1 MQIEIPDFDSDYT
14 SGSTPFGRSAPQQLG
29 RGSPTPNNPFG
40 DHGQSTMVSFP
51 AQDAGSVTGSYLS
64 PAAPLN
70 ASGSSGNAS
79 NGGGRLAGYNG
90 FLDESIP
97 PVPQLPS
104 NKSPSTAPRDLSGS
118 GGFKFGGMR
127 PRNISTSVASQTGE
141 STMDFNQNVPI
152 PRPPRRAT
160 TPYENE
166 DTAPDPK
173 TPAEYAL
180 HAVFLRF
187 VTEVEQKMNA
197 FLKEPLH
204 SEPLLSTLLGPGAD
218 RQFDSTLDSLAHIAL
233 KHSSLVVDALARW
246 RRTQRLVPT
255 SAQVRVHTQRQ
266 LGHGPTSSD
275 VTSAANLS
283 TTLGALNP
291 GGSAQTGS
299 SYGSYVYSQ
308 SEVTMV
314 LAERME
320 LMTAYV
326 MSRALLVVLAVVS
339 ELGKDVLGEG
349 MGASLE
355 GNFFELVRNPDLKR
369 LEVSGNHQAN
379 AELYAALLGEIANI
393 RFQSVTDRYI
403 RELEPI
409 TLGHVPRDPD
419 PRYVHIVERLKHIR
433 IKVWPP
439 EAFDEGAE
447 FMEML
452 SKSFARAHGTKLKI
466 AFAKSLVEILHP
478 IGKTAQAEVNVPRWA
493 NAIDLIYPKAR
504 EMLAKIR
511 YFGVAYPLV
520 ISALC
525 VAPQDFFARNWMS
538 CIELSVAK
546 MKQEKQSRVM
556 CLNGILRI
564 IWTYLYRCHEPS
576 STATSKLD
584 IVLKH
589 LFPPKGQSIFPPD
602 ESLECHEYI
611 VHFILSRHFDY
622 GVDLVMEFLQ
632 ESEALGNGTLDLTLP
647 FRPII
652 ALRAI
657 LLTLTTMQKD
667 SKPAWPSSADFT
679 TYDTQDDYTFE
690 ASFLPESFYTKP
702 GVTTFFERCGPVVGK
717 LAMTCAQAV
726 GHLALSDERFL
737 RTNYSLEEGEQLVF
751 KRRGELFVAY
761 PRHLDPQV
769 YFLMVCFESWP
780 RCLHPSIPLVDALDL
795 LIKSLNHLD
804 AGLAEAASSALR
816 RIAANEQHVKAAVWR
831 CTRHLFSPPIQPG
844 NRDTTALRMV
854 SEHEYVVPLWV
865 DLVEAWADQLEKP
878 LNDETNDSDSV
889 KVDSVELAQD
899 IEGGALC
906 LLSSVSQSLR
916 ALAAKIL
923 ILSVKLIPN
932 AQKRSSGSQ
941 TSPAGSETRVCNILL
956 GKGVSI
962 ATIFERR
969 EHAPP
974 EKYRRKFLQWQQNKD
989 PNCLL
994 RLAQSKDEE
1003 DLRVW
1008 TYVFPAITQECM
1020 TRCPHALEYARMA
1033 WNGWIVRF
1041 HPIMSTIA
1049 GISSKVAT
1057 AAPLARPTRQGSGAS
1072 EDVEDRRDGHALSV
1086 EQWRC
1091 WIIALCS
1098 CATQS
1103 DTRPT
1108 PGREHGRVPSD
1119 PASQRERLTT
1129 ARGLFRL
1136 IIPFLSSDQT
1146 RFRDAVT
1153 TALGSV
1159 HLSTFKTVL
1168 EDLQSITRHI
1178 YDEFRSTAANRSA
1191 QTARRARS
1199 QDRLYVAVAQ
1209 VHQLTAHFLRDPK
1222 SLSDQGALHFMLQF
1236 VRETK
1241 TFLSHS
1247 DIKQDCDSHR
1257 LRRLFCGVVENLFD
1271 ALSNRKDIDRFMWP
1285 HARLELFHL
1294 CQDWCIYGPAS
1305 GPVRQRHAAMR
1316 TNAARYGT
1324 VALYDSECEQLVEAV
1339 PAALASL
1346 CAGAFFY
1353 IDKTIRSP
1361 GKHVHP
1367 DGPPPLTVQEVL
1379 DWINASLEHPSESVN
1394 ASGRKALKSL
1404 LTYPARNEELLD
1416 EICRRA
1422 FASLHTMP
1430 GSTPSFG
1437 VVADVILT
1445 CTDSPFTFSQVVCL
1459 ALASLGDTDHQIRRH
1474 GFDVLEA
1481 IHCQTSRVPFIA
1493 ESEAAIRS
1501 YAPSV
1506 YLPGQRRI
1514 SEFLAM
1520 NHPGEAVPLLAQ
1532 CALHLSHLREGEALV
1547 LHALEPWMAHVE
1559 LMAESA
1565 NDLLPTG
1572 DLCMHNLLALTI
1584 RFGDTHPSEIQALW
1598 TKLVAGTY
1606 PMNHHAIV
1614 KWLIEQATSL
1624 GNAAF
1629 VAYSRRVIAYL
1640 SRTQFGELVFH
1651 ELCTLISPATMSIQK
1666 ANMPK
1671 RPRSHLYTADLST
1684 LLPLSESRKQLSVA
1698 QLALLFLGDVAL
1710 DPTWDISY
1718 QLPIFLHAIFLQ
1730 TDHKSAS
1737 VEQEIHHLLL
1747 QTLRTCTAA
1756 YEDSGLGGLSREE
1769 VKSSIAR
1776 LADQNSD
1783 AFWLSDEPGILDM
1796 EKLCFEVL
1804 RLLEPSR
1811 PRLRQEWGLLALE
1824 WGAHSS
1830 DASTASLSLQLLRI
1844 LRPRVQQVLDI
1855 TKEEV
1860 IEDLLNHQP
1869 ESWDADD
1876 ISLQAVIL
1884 PGLRSSLTWKDAM
1897 EVLKSL
1903 SRCTHDQFV
1912 DPSAGRLRSL
1922 YTVCLP
1928 PFLEAMDQ
1936 PQLDEDLAELA
1947 MNIARMAD
1955 NEKRVG
1961 ISRLMTSFAK
1971 QKFRTK
1977 EDFLRQAVSCL
1988 REYYTSEHSTEII
2001 TLLLGFVLNSEC
2013 WLRVKSMQ
2021 LLKLLFQHVE
2031 TKNQNVL
2038 SELLMPLLSLLRTDL
2053 ALQALDTLDGPLSVS
2068 GGLAATQVSRMSV
2081 HTHSPKDERAKRE
2094 SAKNEDCAGE
2104 AIEALERGEKDR
2116 ARDADS
2122 KDGRGSDEEKGIPD
2136 PQMAHD
2142 RPNVDPLSRFPMENT
2157 HLTTT
2162 TQAPSEGS
2170 PEPVAEP
2177 WSLAGGCHQSDTNAT
2192 LEQEAQNLWIE
2203 EERRRP
2209 DEQLRRASQVQGEDE
2224 RRMHTRKQERSY
2236 EPGCELGRSQAA
2248 AAADQKWYQNTFR
2261 EKSHDSRKPS
2271 PLEAWILYEKRW
2283 SGLATNP
2290 SGKPIGFQ
2298 DIPWPLIRL
2307 PTGLE
2312 SFTPQTVSEFILF
2325 PSHSQGKSRKERLRD
2340 AMLRWDPGRFEE
2352 RWMPRI
2358 EEDERSKVR
2367 EAVGE
2372 VYICLLQIF
2381 DGTDLSDSEVGSILI
2396 PQEPEQV
2403 AITIGKHM
2411 SLQEMIGHL
2420 VEHGCQDLTTSLDE
2434 TTFSGYPASH
2444 GGFSDV
2450 YHGRLLTGERV
2461 AVKALRISA
2470 ESIKIEY
2477 SKHLKRAAR
2486 ELYTWGNCRHPNVL
2500 QLLGLTTFHGRIGM
2514 VSPWMDH
2521 GTLPRYLDGNTEV
2534 DRCNLCVQICGG
2546 LSYLHEIG
2554 IVHGDVKGAN
2564 ILALTDGTPVLND
2577 FGNAMFL
2584 GQNLHFTETTREGSF
2599 SARWAAPELLEES
2612 SNCKPSKATDI
2623 YALGMTML
2631 EMITGKHPYDGKSD
2645 LMVFKLVSEKKHP
2658 ERPNEHIPSESR
2670 DGNKFWRLLKQCWAY
2685 DPEKRP
2691 SAASATIVMKSITP
2705 QGLKATSSPQH
2716 QFA

>member
-1 MQIEIPDFDSDYT
+1 MQIEIPDFDDDDYT
-14 SGSTPFGRSAPQQLG
+14 PGATPFGRSTQPQLG
-29 RGSPTPNNPFG
+29 RVSPTPSHPFG
-40 DHGQSTMVSFP
+40 DHGQSTMFTLP
-51 AQDAGSVTGSYLS
+51 AQNGGSLPTSSLLS
-64 PAAPLN
+64 AAPVG
-70 ASGSSGNAS
+70 APTSAGNS
-79 NGGGRLAGYNG
+79 NNGGGMFSVSNGSGIFAPPGHARGESDTSIHSFHFDPPPPPGPPRTKRKGSFASLKAAFKSGTSGKSAPPVPKSQPRRPSASVVPGRVGMKSMHSAAPSYAASEFSDGGGGNSSFGGFGGFNG
-90 FLDESIP
+90 FNITTNSGFGPADEEVP
-97 PVPQLPS
+97 PVPQLPGQS
-104 NKSPSTAPRDLSGS
+104 SAPRDLSS
-118 GGFKFGGMR
+118 GGFKFGGIR
-127 PRNISTSVASQTGE
+127 PRNISTSVASQAGG
-141 STMDFNQNVPI
+141 STADFNQNVPI

-160 TPYENE
+160 TPHEN
-166 DTAPDPK
+166 DDATPDPK

-180 HAVFLRF
+180 HAVFIRF
-187 VTEVEQKMNA
+187 VTEVEQKTSA

-204 SEPLLSTLLGPGAD
+204 SEPLLSTILGPGAD

-233 KHSSLVVDALARW
+233 KHTRLVIDALARW
-246 RRTQRLVPT
+246 RRTQRLIPT
-255 SAQVRVHTQRQ
+255 SAQIRVHTQRHQ
-266 LGHGPTSSD
+266 LGHGPTHSD
-275 VTSAANLS
+275 TPSATNLS

-291 GGSAQTGS
+291 GGLPQSGS
-299 SYGSYVYSQ
+299 GYGYVYSQ
-308 SEVTMV
+308 SEVTKV

-320 LMTAYV
+320 LMTVYV
-326 MSRALLVVLAVVS
+326 LSRALLVVLASVS

-355 GNFFELVRNPDLKR
+355 ENSFEPVRNPDLKR
-369 LEVSGNHQAN
+369 LALSGNHRAN
-379 AELYAALLGEIANI
+379 AELYASLLGQIANI
-393 RFQSVTDRYI
+393 RFQSVTDRYL
-403 RELEPI
+403 RELEPVAAGQV
-409 TLGHVPRDPD
+409 LRDHD
-419 PRYVHIVERLKHIR
+419 ARYEHIVEGLKHIR

-439 EAFDEGAE
+439 EAFEEGAE
-447 FMEML
+447 FMETL
-452 SKSFARAHGTKLKI
+452 SKSFANAHGTRLKI
-466 AFAKSLVEILHP
+466 AFVKSLVEILHP
-478 IGKTAQAEVNVPRWA
+478 IGKTAQAEVNHPGWA
-493 NAIDLIYPKAR
+493 KAIDLIYPKAR
-504 EMLAKIR
+504 EMITKPR
-511 YFGVAYPLV
+511 YFAVAYPLV
-520 ISALC
+520 ISSLC
-525 VAPQDFFARNWMS
+525 VAPQDFFAKNWMA
-538 CIELSVAK
+538 CIDLSIAK

-564 IWTYLYRCHEPS
+564 VWTYLYRCHEPS

-622 GVDLVMEFLQ
+622 GIDIVMEFLQ
-632 ESEALGNGTLDLTLP
+632 ESEALGNGTLDLNLP

-657 LLTLTTMQKD
+657 LLTLTAMEKD
-667 SKPAWPSSADFT
+667 SKPVWPSNVDFT
-679 TYDTQDDYTFE
+679 TYDTQDDYTYE
-690 ASFLPESFYTKP
+690 ATFLSEAFYTKP
-702 GVTTFFERCGPVVGK
+702 GVKTFFERYGPVIGK
-717 LAMTCAQAV
+717 LAMVCAQAV
-726 GHLALSDERFL
+726 GHLTLSDERFL
-737 RTNYSLEEGEQLVF
+737 RTNYSFEEGEQLVF
-751 KRRGELFVAY
+751 KRRGELSVAY

-780 RCLHPSIPLVDALDL
+780 RCLHSSISIIDTLDL
-795 LIKSLNHLD
+795 LIKSLNHVD

-831 CTRHLFSPPIQPG
+831 CTRYLFSPPIQPG
-844 NRDTTALRMV
+844 NRDTSALRMV
-854 SEHEYVVPLWV
+854 AEQEYVVPLWT
-865 DLVEAWADQLEKP
+865 DLVGAWAEQLEKP
-878 LNDETNDSDSV
+878 PEEEANDSDSV
-889 KVDSVELAQD
+889 KVDSGELAQE

-916 ALAAKIL
+916 ALAVKIL
-923 ILSVKLIPN
+923 LLSVRLIPN
-932 AQKRSSGSQ
+932 AQKRSHGSQ
-941 TSPAGSETRVCNILL
+941 TSPTNSETRVCNILL

-1003 DLRVW
+1003 DLRIW

-1020 TRCPHALEYARMA
+1020 VRSPHALEYARMT
-1033 WNGWIVRF
+1033 WNAWIVRF
-1041 HPIMSTIA
+1041 HPIVSTIA
-1049 GISSKVAT
+1049 GISSKVAA

-1098 CATQS
+1098 CAIQS
-1103 DTRPT
+1103 DARPT
-1108 PGREHGRVPSD
+1108 PAREHGRMPSD

-1136 IIPFLSSDQT
+1136 IIPFLSSDQA

-1241 TFLSHS
+1241 TFLSQS

-1294 CQDWCIYGPAS
+1294 CQEWCIYGPAS
-1305 GPVRQRHAAMR
+1305 SPVRQRHAAMR
-1316 TNAARYGT
+1316 ANATRYGT

-1353 IDKTIRSP
+1353 IDKTTRSP

-1367 DGPPPLTVQEVL
+1367 EGPSPLTVHEVL

-1416 EICRRA
+1416 DICRRA

-1445 CTDSPFTFSQVVCL
+1445 CTDSPFSFSQVVCL
-1459 ALASLGDTDHQIRRH
+1459 ALASLGDTDHRIRKH

-1481 IHCQTSRVPFIA
+1481 IHRQTSRVHFIA

-1514 SEFLAM
+1514 SEFLAI
-1520 NHPGEAVPLLAQ
+1520 HHSEEAVPLLAQ
-1532 CALHLSHLREGEALV
+1532 CALHLSNLREGEALV
-1547 LHALEPWMAHVE
+1547 LHALEPWMAYVE
-1559 LMAESA
+1559 LMAEGT

-1584 RFGDTHPSEIQALW
+1584 RFGDTHPSEMQALW
-1598 TKLVAGTY
+1598 TKLVAGTH

-1614 KWLIEQATSL
+1614 KWLIEQATWL

-1651 ELCTLISPATMSIQK
+1651 ELCSLISPATMSIQK
-1666 ANMPK
+1666 ANIPK
-1671 RPRSHLYTADLST
+1671 RPRSHLFTADLST
-1684 LLPLSESRKQLSVA
+1684 LLPLSESRKQLSIA

-1710 DPTWDISY
+1710 DPSWDISY

-1747 QTLRTCTAA
+1747 QTLRTCTAV
-1756 YEDSGLGGLSREE
+1756 YEDNGLEEISRED
-1769 VKSSIAR
+1769 VKSSISR
-1776 LADQNSD
+1776 LADQSSSE
-1783 AFWLSDEPGILDM
+1783 FWLSDEPGILDM

-1811 PRLRQEWGLLALE
+1811 PRLRQEWGLLSLE

-1844 LRPRVQQVLDI
+1844 LRPRVQQGALNELLARLTNTVASNDSGPQKVCQDVLMSLTALVKADVLDHTLWPQLFWCARACLSTTVEAEYAQALILLKTLLQVLDI
-1855 TKEEV
+1855 TKDEV
-1860 IEDLLNHQP
+1860 IEDLLDYQP
-1869 ESWDADD
+1869 ESWDTDD

-1884 PGLRSSLTWKDAM
+1884 PGLRSSATWKDAM

-1922 YTVCLP
+1922 YTICLP

-1936 PQLDEDLAELA
+1936 SQLDEDLAELA

-1988 REYYTSEHSTEII
+1988 RENYTSKHSTEIL
-2001 TLLLGFVLNSEC
+2001 TLLLGLVLNSER

-2053 ALQALDTLDGPLSVS
+2053 ALQALDVLDEPLSVS
-2068 GGLAATQVSRMSV
+2068 GGLAATHVLRMSMHIRSSRELEGNLV
-2081 HTHSPKDERAKRE
+2081 VFGVPEPSGWCVARPLEMAALCRRNVQALYESLSATASARPMTMAFSVALDGISTNGTSQLDEFGMSTDMDDDLGNLVSQLNDLNSFFTTEGTLPEPIAVSPVPPSAPINFQNEAERRVAAILSRSLAKSGARGDSISSMEGIGHTIDR
-2094 SAKNEDCAGE
+2094 
-2104 AIEALERGEKDR
+2104 ERGDKGPGTPYIGLFEMSTPH
-2116 ARDADS
+2116 RDGDGDGDDTPHRDGNGNGRDDGRHDVHAHGYLSESDGEEAGYEADS
-2122 KDGRGSDEEKGIPD
+2122 YLSHSQSHNHPTPSDELAGHSYPPSSFIS
-2136 PQMAHD
+2136 A
-2142 RPNVDPLSRFPMENT
+2142 SREET
-2157 HLTTT
+2157 
-2162 TQAPSEGS
+2162 
-2170 PEPVAEP
+2170 PVARF
-2177 WSLAGGCHQSDTNAT
+2177 AGLSQYDNGPDSD
-2192 LEQEAQNLWIE
+2192 IE
-2203 EERRRP
+2203 S
-2209 DEQLRRASQVQGEDE
+2209 DDD
-2224 RRMHTRKQERSY
+2224 RK
-2236 EPGCELGRSQAA
+2236 GV
-2248 AAADQKWYQNTFR
+2248 F
-2261 EKSHDSRKPS
+2261 
-2271 PLEAWILYEKRW
+2271 
-2283 SGLATNP
+2283 
-2290 SGKPIGFQ
+2290 
-2298 DIPWPLIRL
+2298 
-2307 PTGLE
+2307 GLE
-2312 SFTPQTVSEFILF
+2312 SPRQKLNANRRSSGGLRSLF
-2325 PSHSQGKSRKERLRD
+2325 
-2340 AMLRWDPGRFEE
+2340 
-2352 RWMPRI
+2352 
-2358 EEDERSKVR
+2358 
-2367 EAVGE
+2367 
-2372 VYICLLQIF
+2372 
-2381 DGTDLSDSEVGSILI
+2381 GS
-2396 PQEPEQV
+2396 
-2403 AITIGKHM
+2403 
-2411 SLQEMIGHL
+2411 S
-2420 VEHGCQDLTTSLDE
+2420 
-2434 TTFSGYPASH
+2434 ASH
-2444 GGFSDV
+2444 NP
-2450 YHGRLLTGERV
+2450 
-2461 AVKALRISA
+2461 K
-2470 ESIKIEY
+2470 
-2477 SKHLKRAAR
+2477 
-2486 ELYTWGNCRHPNVL
+2486 
-2500 QLLGLTTFHGRIGM
+2500 
-2514 VSPWMDH
+2514 
-2521 GTLPRYLDGNTEV
+2521 
-2534 DRCNLCVQICGG
+2534 
-2546 LSYLHEIG
+2546 
-2554 IVHGDVKGAN
+2554 
-2564 ILALTDGTPVLND
+2564 
-2577 FGNAMFL
+2577 
-2584 GQNLHFTETTREGSF
+2584 EG
-2599 SARWAAPELLEES
+2599 
-2612 SNCKPSKATDI
+2612 
-2623 YALGMTML
+2623 
-2631 EMITGKHPYDGKSD
+2631 
-2645 LMVFKLVSEKKHP
+2645 
-2658 ERPNEHIPSESR
+2658 ESR
-2670 DGNKFWRLLKQCWAY
+2670 AMAAFGGTVNMSMNVASSRNAQRFDRR
-2685 DPEKRP
+2685 KR
-2691 SAASATIVMKSITP
+2691 I
-2705 QGLKATSSPQH
+2705 
-2716 QFA
+2716 

>member
-1 MQIEIPDFDSDYT
+1 MQIEIPDFGDDDYT
-14 SGSTPFGRSAPQQLG
+14 PGVTPFGRSVPQQLG
-29 RGSPTPNNPFG
+29 RGSPTPSHPFG
-40 DHGQSTMVSFP
+40 DHGQSTMFPFP
-51 AQDAGSVTGSYLS
+51 AQDGGSLPNSSLLPAASIGTSNSAGNGSSSGGMFTLSNGSGILAPPGHVRGESDTSLQSFRYDPPPRAKRKGSFASLKAAFKGTNAKSVLPVPKNTGSGS
-64 PAAPLN
+64 HAQSRRPSASVAPGRANMRSMHSAAPSYA
-70 ASGSSGNAS
+70 ASEFSDGGAGNSSFTGFN
-79 NGGGRLAGYNG
+79 GYNG
-90 FLDESIP
+90 FNVTTNNGFGLADEEIP

-104 NKSPSTAPRDLSGS
+104 SQNQNSAPRDLSSS

-127 PRNISTSVASQTGE
+127 PRNISTSGTSQAGG
-141 STMDFNQNVPI
+141 STADFGQNIPI

-160 TPYENE
+160 TPHENV
-166 DTAPDPK
+166 DTTPDPK

-187 VTEVEQKMNA
+187 VTEVEQKMSA

-233 KHSSLVVDALARW
+233 KHTRLVIDALARW
-246 RRTQRLVPT
+246 RRTQRLSPT
-255 SAQVRVHTQRQ
+255 SAQIRVHTQRHQ
-266 LGHGPTSSD
+266 LGHGPTHSD
-275 VTSAANLS
+275 TPSTANLNA
-283 TTLGALNP
+283 TLGALNP
-291 GGSAQTGS
+291 GGSSQAGS
-299 SYGSYVYSQ
+299 GYSSYVYSQ
-308 SEVTMV
+308 SEVTKV

-320 LMTAYV
+320 LMTVYV
-326 MSRALLVVLAVVS
+326 LSRALLVVLAVVS

-355 GNFFELVRNPDLKR
+355 ENSFEPVRNPDLKR
-369 LEVSGNHQAN
+369 LALSGNHRAN
-379 AELYAALLGEIANI
+379 AELYASLLGQIANI
-393 RFQSVTDRYI
+393 RFQSVTDRYL
-403 RELEPI
+403 RELEPVAA
-409 TLGHVPRDPD
+409 GQVPRDHD
-419 PRYVHIVERLKHIR
+419 ARFEHIVEGLKHIR

-439 EAFDEGAE
+439 EAFEEGAE

-452 SKSFARAHGTKLKI
+452 SKSFANAHGTRLKI
-466 AFAKSLVEILHP
+466 AFCKSLVEILHP
-478 IGKTAQAEVNVPRWA
+478 IGKTAQAEVNHPGWA
-493 NAIDLIYPKAR
+493 KAIDLIYPKAR
-504 EMLAKIR
+504 EMITKPR
-511 YFGVAYPLV
+511 YFSVAYPLV

-525 VAPQDFFARNWMS
+525 VAPQDFFAKNWMS
-538 CIELSVAK
+538 CIDLSVVK

-611 VHFILSRHFDY
+611 IHFILSRHFDY

-632 ESEALGNGTLDLTLP
+632 ESEALGNGTLDLSLP

-657 LLTLTTMQKD
+657 LLTLTAMQKD
-667 SKPAWPSSADFT
+667 SKPTWPSNVDFT

-690 ASFLPESFYTKP
+690 ATSLPESFYTKP
-702 GVTTFFERCGPVVGK
+702 GVTDFFERSGPVVGK

-726 GHLALSDERFL
+726 SHLTLSDERFL
-737 RTNYSLEEGEQLVF
+737 RTNYSFEEGEQLVF
-751 KRRGELFVAY
+751 KRRGELSVAY

-780 RCLHPSIPLVDALDL
+780 RCLHPSISLVDALDL
-795 LIKSLNHLD
+795 LIRSLNHVD

-816 RIAANEQHVKAAVWR
+816 RIAANEQHVKTAVWR
-831 CTRHLFSPPIQPG
+831 CTRYLFSQPIQPG
-844 NRDTTALRMV
+844 NRDTSALRMI
-854 SEHEYVVPLWV
+854 SEQEYVVPLWA
-865 DLVEAWADQLEKP
+865 DLVEAWADQLDKP
-878 LNDETNDSDSV
+878 PSDEASDSDSI
-889 KVDSVELAQD
+889 KVDSGELAQD

-906 LLSSVSQSLR
+906 LLASVSQSLR
-916 ALAAKIL
+916 SLSAKI
-923 ILSVKLIPN
+923 ILLSAKLVSN
-932 AQKRSSGSQ
+932 AQKRSTGSHI
-941 TSPAGSETRVCNILL
+941 SPTGLETRVCSILL

-974 EKYRRKFLQWQQNKD
+974 EKYRRKFIQWQQNKD

-1008 TYVFPAITQECM
+1008 TYVFPAIAQECM
-1020 TRCPHALEYARMA
+1020 ARCPHALEYARMT

-1049 GISSKVAT
+1049 GISSKVA
-1057 AAPLARPTRQGSGAS
+1057 AATPLARPTRQGSGAS

-1098 CATQS
+1098 CATQL

-1108 PGREHGRVPSD
+1108 PTREHGRMPSD
-1119 PASQRERLTT
+1119 PVSQRERLTT

-1316 TNAARYGT
+1316 ANATRYGT

-1367 DGPPPLTVQEVL
+1367 DGPSPLTVHDVL

-1481 IHCQTSRVPFIA
+1481 IHRQTSRVPFIA

-1506 YLPGQRRI
+1506 YLPGQRLI
-1514 SEFLAM
+1514 SEFLAT
-1520 NHPGEAVPLLAQ
+1520 NHPGEAVSLLAQ
-1532 CALHLSHLREGEALV
+1532 CALHLAHLREGEALV

-1559 LMAESA
+1559 LMAECT

-1584 RFGDTHPSEIQALW
+1584 RFGDTHPNEIQALW

-1629 VAYSRRVIAYL
+1629 VAYSRRVVAYL

-1666 ANMPK
+1666 ANMPS

-1756 YEDSGLGGLSREE
+1756 YEDSGLGGLSRED

-1776 LADQNSD
+1776 LADHNSD
-1783 AFWLSDEPGILDM
+1783 AFWVPDEPGILDM

-1844 LRPRVQQVLDI
+1844 LRPRVQQGALNELLARLTNTVASNDSGSQKVCQDVLMSLTALVKADVLDHTLWPQLFWCARACLSTTVEAEYLQALILLKTLLQVLDI
-1855 TKEEV
+1855 TRDEV
-1860 IEDLLNHQP
+1860 IQDLLDHQP
-1869 ESWDADD
+1869 ESWDEDD

-1884 PGLRSSLTWKDAM
+1884 SGLRSSLTWKDAM

-1903 SRCTHDQFV
+1903 SRCTHDHFV

-1947 MNIARMAD
+1947 TNISRMAD

-1988 REYYTSEHSTEII
+1988 RENYTSKHSTEIL
-2001 TLLLGFVLNSEC
+2001 TLLLGLVLNSER

-2053 ALQALDTLDGPLSVS
+2053 ALQALDVLDEPLSVS
-2068 GGLAATQVSRMSV
+2068 GGLAATHVLRMSMHIRSSRELEENLV
-2081 HTHSPKDERAKRE
+2081 VFGVPEPSGWCVARPLEMTALCRRNIQALYESLSATASARPITMAFSVALDSLSTSGMDQFGDLGMATEGIDDDLGNLVSQLNDLNSFFTAEGTLPEPISVSPVPPSAPITFQNEAERRVAAILSRSLAKSGTRGDSISSME
-2094 SAKNEDCAGE
+2094 GIGHNSDR
-2104 AIEALERGEKDR
+2104 ERGGDKGPGTPYIGLFEMSTPHRDGVDA
-2116 ARDADS
+2116 ARGNGNGNLQDTGGHGLHTRGYLSDSDGEEAGYEADS
-2122 KDGRGSDEEKGIPD
+2122 YLSHSQSHNHPTPSDEMVGTSYPSSTFTS
-2136 PQMAHD
+2136 A
-2142 RPNVDPLSRFPMENT
+2142 SREET
-2157 HLTTT
+2157 
-2162 TQAPSEGS
+2162 
-2170 PEPVAEP
+2170 PVAQF
-2177 WSLAGGCHQSDTNAT
+2177 AGLSHYEHEHGPDSD
-2192 LEQEAQNLWIE
+2192 IE
-2203 EERRRP
+2203 S
-2209 DEQLRRASQVQGEDE
+2209 DED
-2224 RRMHTRKQERSY
+2224 RK
-2236 EPGCELGRSQAA
+2236 GA
-2248 AAADQKWYQNTFR
+2248 F
-2261 EKSHDSRKPS
+2261 
-2271 PLEAWILYEKRW
+2271 
-2283 SGLATNP
+2283 
-2290 SGKPIGFQ
+2290 
-2298 DIPWPLIRL
+2298 
-2307 PTGLE
+2307 GLE
-2312 SFTPQTVSEFILF
+2312 S
-2325 PSHSQGKSRKERLRD
+2325 
-2340 AMLRWDPGRFEE
+2340 
-2352 RWMPRI
+2352 PRQKLNTNR
-2358 EEDERSKVR
+2358 RS
-2367 EAVGE
+2367 
-2372 VYICLLQIF
+2372 
-2381 DGTDLSDSEVGSILI
+2381 S
-2396 PQEPEQV
+2396 
-2403 AITIGKHM
+2403 
-2411 SLQEMIGHL
+2411 
-2420 VEHGCQDLTTSLDE
+2420 
-2434 TTFSGYPASH
+2434 
-2444 GGFSDV
+2444 
-2450 YHGRLLTGERV
+2450 
-2461 AVKALRISA
+2461 
-2470 ESIKIEY
+2470 
-2477 SKHLKRAAR
+2477 
-2486 ELYTWGNCRHPNVL
+2486 
-2500 QLLGLTTFHGRIGM
+2500 
-2514 VSPWMDH
+2514 
-2521 GTLPRYLDGNTEV
+2521 
-2534 DRCNLCVQICGG
+2534 GG
-2546 LSYLHEIG
+2546 LRSL
-2554 IVHGDVKGAN
+2554 
-2564 ILALTDGTPVLND
+2564 
-2577 FGNAMFL
+2577 FGVGGSNHNAK
-2584 GQNLHFTETTREGSF
+2584 EG
-2599 SARWAAPELLEES
+2599 
-2612 SNCKPSKATDI
+2612 
-2623 YALGMTML
+2623 
-2631 EMITGKHPYDGKSD
+2631 
-2645 LMVFKLVSEKKHP
+2645 
-2658 ERPNEHIPSESR
+2658 ESR
-2670 DGNKFWRLLKQCWAY
+2670 AM
-2685 DPEKRP
+2685 
-2691 SAASATIVMKSITP
+2691 AAFGGTVNMSMNV
-2705 QGLKATSSPQH
+2705 TSSRTTQKFNH
-2716 QFA
+2716 RRRI

>member
-1 MQIEIPDFDSDYT
+1 MQIEIPDFDDDDYT
-14 SGSTPFGRSAPQQLG
+14 PGATPFGRSTQPQLG
-29 RGSPTPNNPFG
+29 RVSPTPSHPFG
-40 DHGQSTMVSFP
+40 DHGQSTMFTLP
-51 AQDAGSVTGSYLS
+51 AQNGGSLPTSSLLS
-64 PAAPLN
+64 AAPVGAPTSAGTVITVEECSPFRMAVGYLHLLVMLVAN
-70 ASGSSGNAS
+70 PIHLYTHSISTHLRPQALAHQAQGLFCFAQSCVQKRNEREISTTCSKVAAAPSFCKRRAWSGWYEKHAFSCSLLCRLGIQRR
-79 NGGGRLAGYNG
+79 GGGNSSFGGFGGFNG
-90 FLDESIP
+90 FNITTNSGFGPADEEVP
-97 PVPQLPS
+97 PVPQLPGQS
-104 NKSPSTAPRDLSGS
+104 SAPRDLSS
-118 GGFKFGGMR
+118 GGFKFGGIR
-127 PRNISTSVASQTGE
+127 PRNISTSVVSQAGG
-141 STMDFNQNVPI
+141 STADFNQNVPI

-160 TPYENE
+160 TPHEN
-166 DTAPDPK
+166 DDATPDPK

-180 HAVFLRF
+180 HAVFIRF
-187 VTEVEQKMNA
+187 VTEVEQKTSA

-204 SEPLLSTLLGPGAD
+204 SEPLLSTILGPGAD

-233 KHSSLVVDALARW
+233 KHTRLVIDALARW
-246 RRTQRLVPT
+246 RRTQRLIPT
-255 SAQVRVHTQRQ
+255 SAQIRVHTQRHL
-266 LGHGPTSSD
+266 LGHGPTHSD
-275 VTSAANLS
+275 TPSATNLS

-291 GGSAQTGS
+291 GGLPQSGS
-299 SYGSYVYSQ
+299 GYGYVYSQ
-308 SEVTMV
+308 SEVTKV

-320 LMTAYV
+320 LMTVYV
-326 MSRALLVVLAVVS
+326 LSRALLVVLASVS

-355 GNFFELVRNPDLKR
+355 ENSFEPVRNPDLKR
-369 LEVSGNHQAN
+369 LALSGNHRAN
-379 AELYAALLGEIANI
+379 AELYASLLGQIANI
-393 RFQSVTDRYI
+393 RFQSVTDRYL
-403 RELEPI
+403 RELEPVAAGQV
-409 TLGHVPRDPD
+409 LRDHD
-419 PRYVHIVERLKHIR
+419 ARYEHIVEGLKHIR

-439 EAFDEGAE
+439 EAFEEGAE
-447 FMEML
+447 FMETL
-452 SKSFARAHGTKLKI
+452 SKSFANAHGTRLKI
-466 AFAKSLVEILHP
+466 AFVKSLVEILHP
-478 IGKTAQAEVNVPRWA
+478 IGKTAQAEVNHPGWA
-493 NAIDLIYPKAR
+493 KAIDLIYPKAR
-504 EMLAKIR
+504 EMITKPR
-511 YFGVAYPLV
+511 YFAVAYPLV
-520 ISALC
+520 ISSLC
-525 VAPQDFFARNWMS
+525 VAPQDFFAKNWMA
-538 CIELSVAK
+538 CIDLSIAK

-564 IWTYLYRCHEPS
+564 VWTYLYRCHEPS

-589 LFPPKGQSIFPPD
+589 LFPRKD
-602 ESLECHEYI
+602 NLY
-611 VHFILSRHFDY
+611 
-622 GVDLVMEFLQ
+622 FLLTNHWNAMK
-632 ESEALGNGTLDLTLP
+632 SEALGNGTLDLNLP

-657 LLTLTTMQKD
+657 LLTLTAMEKD
-667 SKPAWPSSADFT
+667 SKPVWPSNVDFT
-679 TYDTQDDYTFE
+679 TYDTQDDYTYE
-690 ASFLPESFYTKP
+690 ATFLSEAFYTKP
-702 GVTTFFERCGPVVGK
+702 GVKTFFERYGP
-717 LAMTCAQAV
+717 
-726 GHLALSDERFL
+726 RFL
-737 RTNYSLEEGEQLVF
+737 RTNYSFEEGEQLVF
-751 KRRGELFVAY
+751 KRRGELSVAY

-780 RCLHPSIPLVDALDL
+780 RCLHSSISIIDTLDL
-795 LIKSLNHLD
+795 LIKSLNHVD

-831 CTRHLFSPPIQPG
+831 CTRYLFSPPIQPG
-844 NRDTTALRMV
+844 NRDTSALRMV
-854 SEHEYVVPLWV
+854 AEQEYVVPLWT
-865 DLVEAWADQLEKP
+865 DLVGAWAEQLEKP
-878 LNDETNDSDSV
+878 PEEEANDSDSV
-889 KVDSVELAQD
+889 KVDSGELAQE

-916 ALAAKIL
+916 ALAVKIL
-923 ILSVKLIPN
+923 LLSVRLIPN
-932 AQKRSSGSQ
+932 AQKRSHGSQ
-941 TSPAGSETRVCNILL
+941 TSPTNSETRVCNILL

-1003 DLRVW
+1003 DLRIW

-1020 TRCPHALEYARMA
+1020 VRSPHALEYARMT
-1033 WNGWIVRF
+1033 WNAWIVRF
-1041 HPIMSTIA
+1041 HPIVSTIA
-1049 GISSKVAT
+1049 GISSKVAA

-1098 CATQS
+1098 CAIQS
-1103 DTRPT
+1103 DARPT
-1108 PGREHGRVPSD
+1108 PAREHGKMPSD

-1136 IIPFLSSDQT
+1136 IIPFLSSDQA

-1241 TFLSHS
+1241 TFLSQS

-1294 CQDWCIYGPAS
+1294 CQEWCIYGPAS
-1305 GPVRQRHAAMR
+1305 SPVRQRHAAMR
-1316 TNAARYGT
+1316 ANATRYGT

-1353 IDKTIRSP
+1353 IDKTTRSP

-1367 DGPPPLTVQEVL
+1367 EGPSPLTVHEVL

-1416 EICRRA
+1416 DICRRA

-1445 CTDSPFTFSQVVCL
+1445 CTDSPFSFSQVVCL
-1459 ALASLGDTDHQIRRH
+1459 ALASLGDTDHRIRKH

-1481 IHCQTSRVPFIA
+1481 IHRQTSRVHFIA
-1493 ESEAAIRS
+1493 ESEAAIRTTHH
-1501 YAPSV
+1501 
-1506 YLPGQRRI
+1506 
-1514 SEFLAM
+1514 SE
-1520 NHPGEAVPLLAQ
+1520 EAVPLLAQ
-1532 CALHLSHLREGEALV
+1532 CALHLSNLREGEALV
-1547 LHALEPWMAHVE
+1547 LHALEPWMAYVE
-1559 LMAESA
+1559 LMAEGT

-1584 RFGDTHPSEIQALW
+1584 RFGDTHPSEMQALW
-1598 TKLVAGTY
+1598 TKLVAGTH

-1614 KWLIEQATSL
+1614 KWLIEQATWL

-1651 ELCTLISPATMSIQK
+1651 ELCSLISPATMSIQK
-1666 ANMPK
+1666 ANIPK
-1671 RPRSHLYTADLST
+1671 RPRSHLFTADLST
-1684 LLPLSESRKQLSVA
+1684 LLPLSESRKQLSIA

-1710 DPTWDISY
+1710 DPSWDISY

-1747 QTLRTCTAA
+1747 QTLRTCTAV
-1756 YEDSGLGGLSREE
+1756 YEDNGLEEISRED
-1769 VKSSIAR
+1769 VKSSISR
-1776 LADQNSD
+1776 LADQSSSE
-1783 AFWLSDEPGILDM
+1783 FWLSDEPGILDM

-1811 PRLRQEWGLLALE
+1811 PRLRQEWGLLSLE

-1844 LRPRVQQVLDI
+1844 LRPRVQQGALNELLARLTNTVASNDSGPQKVCQDVLMSLTALVKADVLDHTLWPQLFWCARACLSTTVEAEYAQALILLKTLLQVLDI
-1855 TKEEV
+1855 TKDEV
-1860 IEDLLNHQP
+1860 IEDLLDYQP
-1869 ESWDADD
+1869 ESWDTDD

-1884 PGLRSSLTWKDAM
+1884 PGLRSSATWKDAM

-1922 YTVCLP
+1922 YTICLP

-1936 PQLDEDLAELA
+1936 LQLDEDLAELA

-1988 REYYTSEHSTEII
+1988 RENYTSKHSTEIL
-2001 TLLLGFVLNSEC
+2001 TLLLGLVLNSER

-2053 ALQALDTLDGPLSVS
+2053 ALQALDVLDEPLSVS
-2068 GGLAATQVSRMSV
+2068 GGLAATHVLRMSMHIRSSRELEENLV
-2081 HTHSPKDERAKRE
+2081 VFGVPEPSGWCVARPLEMAALCRRNVQALYESLSATASARPMTMAFSVALDGISTNGTSQLDEFGMSTDMDDDLGNLVSQLNDLNSFFTTEGTLPEPIAVSPVPPSAPINFQNEAERRVAAILSRSLAKSGARGDSISSMEGIGHTIDR
-2094 SAKNEDCAGE
+2094 
-2104 AIEALERGEKDR
+2104 ERGDKGPGTPYIGLFEMSTPH
-2116 ARDADS
+2116 RDGDGDGDDTPHRDGNGNGRDDGRHDVHAHGYLSESDGEEAGYEADS
-2122 KDGRGSDEEKGIPD
+2122 YLSHSQSHNHPTPSDELAGHSYPPSSFIS
-2136 PQMAHD
+2136 A
-2142 RPNVDPLSRFPMENT
+2142 SREET
-2157 HLTTT
+2157 
-2162 TQAPSEGS
+2162 
-2170 PEPVAEP
+2170 PVARF
-2177 WSLAGGCHQSDTNAT
+2177 AGLSQYDNGPDSD
-2192 LEQEAQNLWIE
+2192 IE
-2203 EERRRP
+2203 S
-2209 DEQLRRASQVQGEDE
+2209 DDD
-2224 RRMHTRKQERSY
+2224 RK
-2236 EPGCELGRSQAA
+2236 GV
-2248 AAADQKWYQNTFR
+2248 F
-2261 EKSHDSRKPS
+2261 
-2271 PLEAWILYEKRW
+2271 
-2283 SGLATNP
+2283 
-2290 SGKPIGFQ
+2290 
-2298 DIPWPLIRL
+2298 
-2307 PTGLE
+2307 GLE
-2312 SFTPQTVSEFILF
+2312 SPRQKLNANRRSSGGLRSLF
-2325 PSHSQGKSRKERLRD
+2325 
-2340 AMLRWDPGRFEE
+2340 
-2352 RWMPRI
+2352 
-2358 EEDERSKVR
+2358 
-2367 EAVGE
+2367 
-2372 VYICLLQIF
+2372 
-2381 DGTDLSDSEVGSILI
+2381 GS
-2396 PQEPEQV
+2396 
-2403 AITIGKHM
+2403 
-2411 SLQEMIGHL
+2411 S
-2420 VEHGCQDLTTSLDE
+2420 
-2434 TTFSGYPASH
+2434 ASH
-2444 GGFSDV
+2444 NP
-2450 YHGRLLTGERV
+2450 
-2461 AVKALRISA
+2461 K
-2470 ESIKIEY
+2470 
-2477 SKHLKRAAR
+2477 
-2486 ELYTWGNCRHPNVL
+2486 
-2500 QLLGLTTFHGRIGM
+2500 
-2514 VSPWMDH
+2514 
-2521 GTLPRYLDGNTEV
+2521 
-2534 DRCNLCVQICGG
+2534 
-2546 LSYLHEIG
+2546 
-2554 IVHGDVKGAN
+2554 
-2564 ILALTDGTPVLND
+2564 
-2577 FGNAMFL
+2577 
-2584 GQNLHFTETTREGSF
+2584 EG
-2599 SARWAAPELLEES
+2599 
-2612 SNCKPSKATDI
+2612 
-2623 YALGMTML
+2623 
-2631 EMITGKHPYDGKSD
+2631 
-2645 LMVFKLVSEKKHP
+2645 
-2658 ERPNEHIPSESR
+2658 ESR
-2670 DGNKFWRLLKQCWAY
+2670 AMAAFGGTVNMSMNVASSRNAQRFDRR
-2685 DPEKRP
+2685 KR
-2691 SAASATIVMKSITP
+2691 I
-2705 QGLKATSSPQH
+2705 
-2716 QFA
+2716 

>member
-1 MQIEIPDFDSDYT
+1 MQIEIPDFDDDDST
-14 SGSTPFGRSAPQQLG
+14 SAATPFGRSAPQQLG
-29 RGSPTPNNPFG
+29 RGSPTPSNPFG
-40 DHGQSTMVSFP
+40 DHGQSATFPFP
-51 AQDAGSVTGSYLS
+51 AQDGGSLPGSSLLSAAPISTSGSGGGSSSGGMFAVSNGSGIFAPPGHTRGESDTSLQSFRYDPPPRAKRKGSFASLKAAFKGANAKSVLPVPKNTTGSHS
-64 PAAPLN
+64 QSRRPSASAASSRIGMRSMHSAAPSYA
-70 ASGSSGNAS
+70 ASEFSDGGAGNSSFTGF
-79 NGGGRLAGYNG
+79 GGFNG
-90 FLDESIP
+90 FNITTGNGFGTADEDIP

-104 NKSPSTAPRDLSGS
+104 SQAQSSAPRDLSSS

-127 PRNISTSVASQTGE
+127 PRNISTSGTSQVGG
-141 STMDFNQNVPI
+141 STADFSRNVPI

-160 TPYENE
+160 TPYEDT

-180 HAVFLRF
+180 HAVFIRF
-187 VTEVEQKMNA
+187 VTEVEQKMSA
-197 FLKEPLH
+197 FLKEPLVK
-204 SEPLLSTLLGPGAD
+204 PLLSTLLGPGAD

-233 KHSSLVVDALARW
+233 KHTRLVIDALARW
-246 RRTQRLVPT
+246 RRTQRLTPT
-255 SAQVRVHTQRQ
+255 SAQI
-266 LGHGPTSSD
+266 P
-275 VTSAANLS
+275 
-283 TTLGALNP
+283 LNP
-291 GGSAQTGS
+291 GGSTQTGS

-308 SEVTMV
+308 SEVTKA

-320 LMTAYV
+320 LMTVYV
-326 MSRALLVVLAVVS
+326 LSRALLVVLAVVS

-349 MGASLE
+349 MGSSLE
-355 GNFFELVRNPDLKR
+355 ENSFEPVRNPDLKR
-369 LEVSGNHQAN
+369 LALSGNHRAN
-379 AELYAALLGEIANI
+379 AELYASLLGQIANI
-393 RFQSVTDRYI
+393 RFQSVTDRYL
-403 RELEPI
+403 RELDSVAA
-409 TLGHVPRDPD
+409 GQVPRDHD
-419 PRYVHIVERLKHIR
+419 ARYEHIVEGLKHIQ

-439 EAFDEGAE
+439 EAFEEGAE

-452 SKSFARAHGTKLKI
+452 SKSFFNAHGTRLKI
-466 AFAKSLVEILHP
+466 AFAKSLVDILHP
-478 IGKTAQAEVNVPRWA
+478 IGKTAQAEVNHPGWA
-493 NAIDLIYPKAR
+493 KAIDLIYPKAR
-504 EMLAKIR
+504 EMIAKPR
-511 YFGVAYPLV
+511 YFAVAYPLV

-525 VAPQDFFARNWMS
+525 VAPQDFFAKNWMS
-538 CIELSVAK
+538 CIDLSVAK

-611 VHFILSRHFDY
+611 LHFILSRHFDY

-632 ESEALGNGTLDLTLP
+632 ESEALGNGTLDLALP

-667 SKPAWPSSADFT
+667 SKPAWPSSVDFT

-690 ASFLPESFYTKP
+690 ATFLPESFYTKP
-702 GVTTFFERCGPVVGK
+702 GVTTFFERSGPVIGK

-726 GHLALSDERFL
+726 GHLTLSDERFL
-737 RTNYSLEEGEQLVF
+737 RTNYSFEEGEQLVF
-751 KRRGELFVAY
+751 KRRGELSVAY

-780 RCLHPSIPLVDALDL
+780 RCLHPSISLIEALDL
-795 LIKSLNHLD
+795 LIRSLNHVD

-831 CTRHLFSPPIQPG
+831 CTRYLFSPPVQIG
-844 NRDTTALRMV
+844 NRDTSALRMT
-854 SEHEYVVPLWV
+854 SEQEYVVPLWA
-865 DLVEAWADQLEKP
+865 DLVDAWAEQLEKP
-878 LNDETNDSDSV
+878 PNDETNDSDSV
-889 KVDSVELAQD
+889 KVDPGELAQD
-899 IEGGALC
+899 VEGGALC
-906 LLSSVSQSLR
+906 LLSSVSQLLRSL
-916 ALAAKIL
+916 AVKIL
-923 ILSVKLIPN
+923 LLSVKLIPN
-932 AQKRSSGSQ
+932 AQKRSPGSQ
-941 TSPAGSETRVCNILL
+941 TSPANSETRVCNILL

-962 ATIFERR
+962 STIFERR
-969 EHAPP
+969 DHAPP
-974 EKYRRKFLQWQQNKD
+974 EKYRRKFIQWQQNKD

-1020 TRCPHALEYARMA
+1020 VRCPYALEYARMA
-1033 WNGWIVRF
+1033 WNAWIVRF

-1049 GISSKVAT
+1049 GISSKVA
-1057 AAPLARPTRQGSGAS
+1057 AATPFARPARQGSGAS
-1072 EDVEDRRDGHALSV
+1072 EEVEDRRDGHGLSV

-1108 PGREHGRVPSD
+1108 PAREHGRVPSD

-1241 TFLSHS
+1241 TFLSHN

-1285 HARLELFHL
+1285 HARLELFHI
-1294 CQDWCIYGPAS
+1294 CQEWCVYGPAS

-1316 TNAARYGT
+1316 ANATRYGA

-1346 CAGAFFY
+1346 CVRAFFY
-1353 IDKTIRSP
+1353 VDKTIRSP
-1361 GKHVHP
+1361 GKHVQH
-1367 DGPPPLTVQEVL
+1367 DGPSPLTVHDVL

-1481 IHCQTSRVPFIA
+1481 THRQTSRVPFIA

-1514 SEFLAM
+1514 SDFLAT

-1614 KWLIEQATSL
+1614 KWLIEQATWL

-1666 ANMPK
+1666 ATMPK
-1671 RPRSHLYTADLST
+1671 RPRSHMYTADLST

-1756 YEDSGLGGLSREE
+1756 YEDSGIGGLSRED

-1776 LADQNSD
+1776 LADQNND

-1844 LRPRVQQVLDI
+1844 LRPRVQQGALNELLARLTNTVASTDSGPQKVCQDVLMSLTALVKADVLDHTLWPQLFWCARACLSTTVEAEYAQALIMLKTLLQVLDI
-1855 TKEEV
+1855 TRDEV
-1860 IEDLLNHQP
+1860 IEDLLDHQP
-1869 ESWDADD
+1869 ESWDGDD

-1884 PGLRSSLTWKDAM
+1884 PGLRSSTTWKDSM

-1922 YTVCLP
+1922 YTICLP

-1988 REYYTSEHSTEII
+1988 RENYTSKHSTEIL
-2001 TLLLGFVLNSEC
+2001 TLLLGLVLNSER

-2053 ALQALDTLDGPLSVS
+2053 ALQALDVLDEPLSVS
-2068 GGLAATQVSRMSV
+2068 GGLAATHVLRMSMHIRSSRELEGNLV
-2081 HTHSPKDERAKRE
+2081 VFGVPEPSGWCVPRPLEMAALCRRNVQALYESLSATASARPITMAFSVALDNIPTNEADHYGEFGTVAGGIDDDLGNLVSQLNDLNSFFTAEDDFPEPIVVSPVPPSAPITFQNEAERRVAAILSRSLAKSGTHGDSISSMEGIGHNSDR
-2094 SAKNEDCAGE
+2094 
-2104 AIEALERGEKDR
+2104 ERGGDKGPGTPYIGLFEMSTPH
-2116 ARDADS
+2116 RDGVDTSRGNGNGDLQDAGGNGLHTRGYLSDSDGEEAGYEADS
-2122 KDGRGSDEEKGIPD
+2122 YLSPSQSHNHSAPLDEIVGTSFPPSSFISASREETPVARFGGLPQDEHGPDSDVESDEDRKG
-2136 PQMAHD
+2136 A
-2142 RPNVDPLSRFPMENT
+2142 F
-2157 HLTTT
+2157 
-2162 TQAPSEGS
+2162 
-2170 PEPVAEP
+2170 
-2177 WSLAGGCHQSDTNAT
+2177 
-2192 LEQEAQNLWIE
+2192 
-2203 EERRRP
+2203 
-2209 DEQLRRASQVQGEDE
+2209 
-2224 RRMHTRKQERSY
+2224 
-2236 EPGCELGRSQAA
+2236 
-2248 AAADQKWYQNTFR
+2248 
-2261 EKSHDSRKPS
+2261 
-2271 PLEAWILYEKRW
+2271 
-2283 SGLATNP
+2283 
-2290 SGKPIGFQ
+2290 
-2298 DIPWPLIRL
+2298 
-2307 PTGLE
+2307 GLE
-2312 SFTPQTVSEFILF
+2312 S
-2325 PSHSQGKSRKERLRD
+2325 
-2340 AMLRWDPGRFEE
+2340 
-2352 RWMPRI
+2352 PRQKLNANR
-2358 EEDERSKVR
+2358 RS
-2367 EAVGE
+2367 
-2372 VYICLLQIF
+2372 
-2381 DGTDLSDSEVGSILI
+2381 S
-2396 PQEPEQV
+2396 
-2403 AITIGKHM
+2403 
-2411 SLQEMIGHL
+2411 
-2420 VEHGCQDLTTSLDE
+2420 
-2434 TTFSGYPASH
+2434 
-2444 GGFSDV
+2444 
-2450 YHGRLLTGERV
+2450 
-2461 AVKALRISA
+2461 
-2470 ESIKIEY
+2470 
-2477 SKHLKRAAR
+2477 
-2486 ELYTWGNCRHPNVL
+2486 
-2500 QLLGLTTFHGRIGM
+2500 
-2514 VSPWMDH
+2514 
-2521 GTLPRYLDGNTEV
+2521 
-2534 DRCNLCVQICGG
+2534 GG
-2546 LSYLHEIG
+2546 LRSLFGVGGSNHNAKEG
-2554 IVHGDVKGAN
+2554 ESRAMAAFG
-2564 ILALTDGTPVLND
+2564 GTVNMSM
-2577 FGNAMFL
+2577 NV
-2584 GQNLHFTETTREGSF
+2584 T
-2599 SARWAAPELLEES
+2599 SART
-2612 SNCKPSKATDI
+2612 NQ
-2623 YALGMTML
+2623 
-2631 EMITGKHPYDGKSD
+2631 
-2645 LMVFKLVSEKKHP
+2645 
-2658 ERPNEHIPSESR
+2658 
-2670 DGNKFWRLLKQCWAY
+2670 KFDR
-2685 DPEKRP
+2685 RRR
-2691 SAASATIVMKSITP
+2691 I
-2705 QGLKATSSPQH
+2705 
-2716 QFA
+2716 